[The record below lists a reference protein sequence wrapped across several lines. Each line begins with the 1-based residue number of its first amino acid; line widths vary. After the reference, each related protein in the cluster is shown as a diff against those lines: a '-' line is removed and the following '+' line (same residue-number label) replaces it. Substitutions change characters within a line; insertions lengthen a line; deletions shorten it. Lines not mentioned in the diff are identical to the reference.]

1 MWRSD
6 ISVATKMV
14 TNNLSLLS
22 ILGVPLVLVWS
33 DLLDSTRHF
42 PDRQPQHQQ
51 RVHSLTCFG
60 SEIGCCSQHKCAK
73 AFGVATSN
81 NSNKN
86 KANTEQ
92 CSRFYLGSVGW
103 SIRPSVCRSVLNKI
117 FNTSPQKAAC
127 VKRHTWAYNSNKKW
141 TRTRTWHR
149 KFNIQIDIRTY
160 IHRCSMYIRVNN
172 ISLFTT
178 KNN

>member
-42 PDRQPQHQQ
+42 PDHQPQHQQ

-73 AFGVATSN
+73 ALELQQATTATRIKPIR
-81 NSNKN
+81 NSV
-86 KANTEQ
+86 Q
-92 CSRFYLGSVGW
+92 GFIWVRLVGRSV
-103 SIRPSVCRSVLNKI
+103 RPSVGRYLTK
-117 FNTSPQKAAC
+117 FLTLHHK
-127 VKRHTWAYNSNKKW
+127 KRHVSSVILEHITATKNEQEHDTESSTYRS
-141 TRTRTWHR
+141 TYVH
-149 KFNIQIDIRTY
+149 TY
-160 IHRCSMYIRVNN
+160 IDCSMYIRVNN